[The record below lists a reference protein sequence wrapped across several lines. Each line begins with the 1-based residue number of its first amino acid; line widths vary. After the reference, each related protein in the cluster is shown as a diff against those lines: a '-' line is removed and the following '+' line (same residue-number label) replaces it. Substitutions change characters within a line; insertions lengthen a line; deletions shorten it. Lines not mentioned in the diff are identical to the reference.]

1 MELPDK
7 RRVLD
12 ALLEHLTRETAQVVK
27 AAEDT
32 RKDATHEEAR
42 PENDKDTRALEQ
54 SYLARGQA
62 MRAEQALEQREV
74 LRFMALPVLGP
85 DDPIQSGALVVIED
99 DEGQRRTLFLAPHG
113 GGVELEVD
121 GMSVQVV
128 TPTSSLGAAIL
139 GRSQGDE
146 AIVSVRGKRREH
158 EIVAVR

>member
-1 MELPDK
+1 MELPEK

-12 ALLEHLTRETAQVVK
+12 ALLEHLTREAAQVAKV
-27 AAEDT
+27 AEDI

-74 LRFMALPVLGP
+74 LRFMALPALGSN
-85 DDPIQSGALVVIED
+85 DQIVSGALIVLADED
-99 DEGQRRTLFLAPHG
+99 GKERALFLAPHG
-113 GGVELEVD
+113 GGVELTVD
-121 GMSVQVV
+121 GTAIQVV

-139 GRSQGDE
+139 GRAEGDE
-146 AIVSVRGKRREH
+146 AIVNVRGKRREH
-158 EIVAVR
+158 EIVKVR